1 MVTHELAVPPSILVS
16 EDQDCSWVS
25 PWRLIVSI
33 PTSISHEEKVRANFR
48 KLRISG
54 QEPRKKW
61 IRLKRNEKSQSGT
74 ERHGGSEQLT

>member
-1 MVTHELAVPPSILVS
+1 MVTLELAVPPSILVS
-16 EDQDCSWVS
+16 DGWDCSWVS

-33 PTSISHEEKVRANFR
+33 LTLIRHEEKVRANFR

-74 ERHGGSEQLT
+74 ERRGGSEWLT

>member
-1 MVTHELAVPPSILVS
+1 M
-16 EDQDCSWVS
+16 
-25 PWRLIVSI
+25 IVSI
-33 PTSISHEEKVRANFR
+33 LTLIRHEEKVRANFR

-74 ERHGGSEQLT
+74 ERRGGSEWLT